1 MAGAAAVTLALYI
14 IKKYKNYINDYN
26 KVQNRIAD
34 IEYAVS
40 TDKPISRGDI
50 IEDTY
55 VRKVW

>member
-34 IEYAVS
+34 MEYAVS
-40 TDKPISRGDI
+40 LINQ
-50 IEDTY
+50 
-55 VRKVW
+55 